1 MTIQENMKKIRTNKG
16 YSMSFVAER
25 MGITPQ
31 GYSYYENGKSEP
43 TIENLKRIAI
53 ALDVDLSELLNIK
66 SDRYYEY
73 FEQFLVD
80 LATLDDILSEI
91 GCTFKVEKD
100 IVTVFY
106 KGETITYNPE
116 QLQNLWW
123 DILDFTEFK
132 LLQKLK
138 YQNEVAS
145 KDENKI
151 HWKSII
157 DVRENR

>member
-1 MTIQENMKKIRTNKG
+1 
-16 YSMSFVAER
+16 MSFVAER

>member
-80 LATLDDILSEI
+80 LATLDDVLSEI